1 MTKLEQMK
9 EMNERLRE
17 ASRVYY
23 QGEDEIMTNYEY
35 DKLYDELVELEK
47 ETGIILPN
55 SVTQHVGYEVVSSLP
70 KEKHAEK
77 ALSLD
82 KTKDMQTLADWLGN
96 NEGIM
101 SWKEDGLTVVVTYK
115 DGKMLKA
122 LTRGNGE
129 IGEIITH
136 NAKFF
141 QGLPKSIPYKG
152 EMVIREALISYKEFE
167 RINSKITDAD
177 KKYKN
182 PRNLASGTVR
192 QLDSKVVAERTVN
205 VKVFE
210 LVSCEKDFTEGGTK
224 KDTFSARFDWLSSMG
239 FDVVE
244 HVVVNKD
251 KVIDTIKDFES
262 KIASNEY
269 PSDGLVLM
277 INDVIYGKSL
287 GTTGKYPRCGMAFKW
302 KDETAETI
310 VRNIEWS
317 ASRTGLINPVAI
329 FDPIE
334 LEGTTVQRATV
345 HNVSILK
352 ELKLS
357 VGSTITVYKANM
369 IIPTIDANINPVG
382 KVIIPDKCPVCGTK
396 TIINVSTNEKTKTET
411 LVCPNPDCIAK
422 NIKRF
427 THFVSREAMNIDGLS
442 EATIEKFIDAGFI
455 KSFVDIYHIDKYKDE
470 ITTMEGFGEKSYNN
484 LIKSLEKSKNVR
496 LSNFL
501 VALGIPNVGKDASKK
516 IEKICKGSFEKFKT
530 LVDSKY
536 DFTEIDGVG
545 KIINDSIYDFD
556 FNTVEDLANLLTF
569 EEIKDEVKKENDITG
584 KTFVI
589 TGSVEHFSNR
599 NAIKDFIE
607 SNGGKVAGS
616 VSSKTDYLVNNDIT
630 SNSGKNKKA
639 KELGITIISEE
650 TLLEMAK

>member
-1 MTKLEQMK
+1 
-9 EMNERLRE
+9 
-17 ASRVYY
+17 
-23 QGEDEIMTNYEY
+23 
-35 DKLYDELVELEK
+35 
-47 ETGIILPN
+47 
-55 SVTQHVGYEVVSSLP
+55 
-70 KEKHAEK
+70 
-77 ALSLD
+77 
-82 KTKDMQTLADWLGN
+82 
-96 NEGIM
+96 
-101 SWKEDGLTVVVTYK
+101 
-115 DGKMLKA
+115 
-122 LTRGNGE
+122 
-129 IGEIITH
+129 
-136 NAKFF
+136 
-141 QGLPKSIPYKG
+141 
-152 EMVIREALISYKEFE
+152 
-167 RINSKITDAD
+167 
-177 KKYKN
+177 
-182 PRNLASGTVR
+182 
-192 QLDSKVVAERTVN
+192 
-205 VKVFE
+205 
-210 LVSCEKDFTEGGTK
+210 
-224 KDTFSARFDWLSSMG
+224 
-239 FDVVE
+239 
-244 HVVVNKD
+244 
-251 KVIDTIKDFES
+251 
-262 KIASNEY
+262 
-269 PSDGLVLM
+269 
-277 INDVIYGKSL
+277 
-287 GTTGKYPRCGMAFKW
+287 
-302 KDETAETI
+302 
-310 VRNIEWS
+310 
-317 ASRTGLINPVAI
+317 
-329 FDPIE
+329 
-334 LEGTTVQRATV
+334 
-345 HNVSILK
+345 
-352 ELKLS
+352 
-357 VGSTITVYKANM
+357 
-369 IIPTIDANINPVG
+369 
-382 KVIIPDKCPVCGTK
+382 
-396 TIINVSTNEKTKTET
+396 
-411 LVCPNPDCIAK
+411 
-422 NIKRF
+422 
-427 THFVSREAMNIDGLS
+427 MNIDGLS